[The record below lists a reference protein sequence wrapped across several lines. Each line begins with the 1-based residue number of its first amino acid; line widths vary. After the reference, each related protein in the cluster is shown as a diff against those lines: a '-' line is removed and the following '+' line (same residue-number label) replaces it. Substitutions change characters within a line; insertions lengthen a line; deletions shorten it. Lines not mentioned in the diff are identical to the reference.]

1 MPSMPTAQRGITV
14 RRSRYVV
21 TPVETLPEADSL
33 SFSSGAL
40 IIATSAQADVYVAD
54 SDAQIYG
61 IALRD
66 SNNDTDNDELAM
78 VPFVPG
84 IIFRMPISAANSE
97 ATQTSAATQVGV
109 RYGLNQD
116 DSGFGFVDVADTTNT
131 RCRVL
136 RLLDAAGT
144 IAGFAEVEPI

>member
-21 TPVETLPEADSL
+21 TPVETIPEADSL
-33 SFSSGAL
+33 SFLAGDL
-40 IIATSAQADVYVAD
+40 IIATTAQGTVYIAD
-54 SDAQIYG
+54 SNAQIYG
-61 IALRD
+61 IALRAG
-66 SNNDTDNDELAM
+66 NNDTDNDELA
-78 VPFVPG
+78 VTPFIPG
-84 IIFRMPISAANSE
+84 IIYRMPISAANSE
-97 ATQTSAATQVGV
+97 ATQVSATTHVGV
-109 RYGLNQD
+109 RYGINQD
-116 DSGFGFVDVADTTNT
+116 DSGFGFVNVSDTINT